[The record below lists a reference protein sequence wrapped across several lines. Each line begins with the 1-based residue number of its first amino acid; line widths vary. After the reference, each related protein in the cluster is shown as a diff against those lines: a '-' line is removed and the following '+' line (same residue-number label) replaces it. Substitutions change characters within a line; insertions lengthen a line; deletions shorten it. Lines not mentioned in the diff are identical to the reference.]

1 MNMALNTLRRY
12 GCYVSRK
19 SLNSSILPICY
30 NRRTDG
36 SERKFYATKPALPN
50 RFEEKDEL
58 VMRLLKI
65 KEAKGL
71 TYDEIAAKCGV
82 TNVYCAQLLH
92 NQAQLK
98 PQTALKL
105 KEVFPE
111 ISDNDLTQMQ
121 LAPMRSYDEEIIQEP
136 LIYRMNEAVM
146 HNGESIKEIVN
157 EKFGDGIMSA
167 IDFYI
172 KVEKIK
178 GKHGEDR
185 VVITCNGK
193 FLPFVEQLTEDDT
206 SSNQE

>member
-1 MNMALNTLRRY
+1 MALNTLRRSAS
-12 GCYVSRK
+12 YVSRK
-19 SLNSSILPICY
+19 TLNSSILSMCY
-30 NRRTDG
+30 NG
-36 SERKFYATKPALPN
+36 SSNVNGRKFYATKPALPN
-50 RFEEKDEL
+50 RLDEKDEL

-65 KEAKGL
+65 KQAKGL
-71 TYDEIAAKCGV
+71 TYDEIAAECGV

-111 ISDNDLTQMQ
+111 INDNDLTQMQ
-121 LAPMRSYDEEIIQEP
+121 LAPMRSYNKGIIQEP

-178 GKHGEDR
+178 GAHGEDR

-193 FLPFVEQLTEDDT
+193 FLPFVEQLTENDT
-206 SSNQE
+206 SKNQE